1 MENVR
6 RRGELK
12 SAGGCIKTGF
22 SYFFP
27 NVHSVSQTFHHQLLV
42 IVAFIVMSKNTI
54 KLKRFCVIK
63 CEKNAS

>member
-6 RRGELK
+6 RGKLK

-22 SYFFP
+22 SDFFP
-27 NVHSVSQTFHHQLLV
+27 NVHSDSQTFHHQLLV
-42 IVAFIVMSKNTI
+42 IVAFIIMSKNTI
-54 KLKRFCVIK
+54 KLKRFCAIK